1 MNYEKTKTV
10 NFTID
15 KQNHGSQKKNNLKL
29 YLTHNEQNFVVA
41 EKFIALD
48 RFRTLMNK
56 TDKHMTSL
64 SKNKYILINQMI

>member
-1 MNYEKTKTV
+1 MVAGT
-10 NFTID
+10 
-15 KQNHGSQKKNNLKL
+15 KNNLKM

-41 EKFIALD
+41 KKFIALD

-64 SKNKYILINQMI
+64 SKNKYILIN